1 VDLNRQALLVAA
13 AAVLAPAAVG
23 HAVRLGALATT
34 IRGQG
39 MLPGARSRR
48 GATGWAAGVVALE
61 VAVAASLVTAWA
73 TDTTRVAGLLVAGT
87 GLAFVA
93 YLVALRRR
101 GYDGDCGCSPVA
113 SAVTGLSFV
122 PGAFLV
128 LAGAVLALDRSSDVA
143 FADAS
148 GTLEPALALGAAGIL
163 GALLLLLPASAL
175 AGDPTTLRRTA

>member
-1 VDLNRQALLVAA
+1 MDLNRQALLVAA

-39 MLPGARSRR
+39 LLPGARSRR

-61 VAVAASLVTAWA
+61 VAVVASLVTAWA
-73 TDTTRVAGLLVAGT
+73 ADTTRVAGLLVAGT

-101 GYDGDCGCSPVA
+101 GYDGDC
-113 SAVTGLSFV
+113 AVTGLSFV

-148 GTLEPALALGAAGIL
+148 GTLEPALALGAAGVL

>member
-1 VDLNRQALLVAA
+1 MDLNRQALLVAV

-39 MLPGARSRR
+39 VLPGARSRST
-48 GATGWAAGVVALE
+48 ATGWAAAVVALE
-61 VAVAASLVTAWA
+61 LAVVAAVALSWA
-73 TDTTRVAGLLVAGT
+73 AGTTRVVGVLAAAT
-87 GLAFVA
+87 GLGFVA
-93 YLVALRRR
+93 YVATLRRR

-122 PGAFLV
+122 PGAFLAATGAL
-128 LAGAVLALDRSSDVA
+128 LAADRGWDTA
-143 FADAS
+143 FARAS
-148 GTLEPALALGAAGIL
+148 GTLEEALALGAAGLL

-175 AGDPTTLRRTA
+175 AGDPSTLRQTA